1 MESKDQIIKRYSLSF
16 KKKVVNEIEEG
27 KLRIS
32 EAQKLYDIRGSET
45 IVRWIKKLGKNHL
58 LNKVVRIE
66 LKDEVSKLK
75 QIEKEKRELESAL
88 AQAHLKILSLEKM
101 LEIAGREYG
110 EDFKKKYDTEASKKS
125 G

>member
-1 MESKDQIIKRYSLSF
+1 MEAKGFIIKRYSLSF
-16 KKKVVNEIEEG
+16 KQKVVNEIEEG

-32 EAQKLYDIRGSET
+32 EAQKLYDIRGAET
-45 IVRWIKKLGKNHL
+45 IPCWIKKLGKNHL

-75 QIEKEKRELESAL
+75 QIEKEKRELEAAL
-88 AQAHLKILSLEKM
+88 AQAHLKIMSLEKM

-110 EDFKKKYDTEASKKS
+110 EDFKKRYDTKVSRK
-125 G
+125 

>member
-1 MESKDQIIKRYSLSF
+1 MESRSRIIKRYSLSF
-16 KKKVVNEIEEG
+16 KQKVVREIEEG
-27 KLRIS
+27 KLSIS
-32 EAQKLYDIRGSET
+32 EAQKLYDLGGAT
-45 IVRWIKKLGKNHL
+45 TVKRWIKKLGKNEL

-75 QIEKEKRELESAL
+75 QIEKQKRELEAAL

-110 EDFKKKYDTEASKKS
+110 EDFKKKYDTEASKK
-125 G
+125 